1 MPTDAVDAVA
11 VDATD
16 TAGTVTALARS
27 RYLLLSPLRYRAA
40 DGAVA
45 RFGFATRTA
54 KLFHADPETMDRLGD
69 GAIDELPESEVERL
83 RELGALVA
91 PGEDELSG
99 VTAVMRA
106 GSDRLSARM
115 VTIMPTSYC
124 NMACDYCGQEHFKAA
139 HDQRRMDAVARR
151 VEAML
156 ADPAVGQ
163 VVVTWFGGEPLLALR
178 VVRELSARFV
188 AAAERHGKRYSA
200 RMASNGSLLTART
213 LEQLAT
219 ECRLRSIEV
228 TIDGPEPV
236 HDERRVTR
244 NGRGTFHR
252 IIGAIAETVRSG
264 RAPGLDISVRINVDH
279 RNEDQV
285 PALMADLACLGLGA
299 TQVRV
304 QLSPVHSWGLD
315 VSAVEVAVREYAR
328 REARWLELAEALRLD
343 FVALP
348 EAPIASTCKATT
360 RAGEIIDPSGRIFSC
375 SEHPLVPGAPDGA
388 VVATVDGLTGSQRR
402 PAGLFDDW
410 FDEIDT
416 GEPQCARCPILPVCG
431 GACPKL
437 WREGHVPCPSVKHNW
452 VERMDI
458 AARRLGFVPVEPV
471 R

>member
-1 MPTDAVDAVA
+1 MPTDATDTVDAP
-11 VDATD
+11 
-16 TAGTVTALARS
+16 AGLARS

-40 DGAVA
+40 DGTEA

-54 KLFHADPETMDRLGD
+54 KLFHADPEIMSRLGS
-69 GAIDELPESEVERL
+69 GAIDELPESEVRRL
-83 RELGALVA
+83 QELGALVA
-91 PGEDELSG
+91 HGQDELSG
-99 VTAVMRA
+99 VTAGMRD
-106 GSDRLSARM
+106 GSERLSVRM

-139 HDQRRMDAVARR
+139 HDRRRMDAVARR
-151 VEAML
+151 VEAMF

-188 AAAERHGKRYSA
+188 AAAEQYGKRYSA

-213 LEQLAT
+213 LELLAV

-228 TIDGPEPV
+228 TIDGPQAV
-236 HDERRVTR
+236 HDERRITR

-252 IIGAIAETVRSG
+252 IIGALAETVHSG
-264 RAPGLDISVRINVDH
+264 RAPGLDISVRINIDH
-279 RNEDQV
+279 RNEEQV
-285 PALMADLACLGLGA
+285 PALLADLACFGLGA

-328 REARWLELAEALRLD
+328 REAQWLELAEALRLN
-343 FVALP
+343 FVVMP

-375 SEHPLVPGAPDGA
+375 SEHPLVPGVPDDA
-388 VVATVDGLTGSQRR
+388 VVATVDGLMGSQRR
-402 PAGLFDDW
+402 PTGMFDDW

-431 GACPKL
+431 GSCPKL

-458 AARRLGFVPVEPV
+458 AARRLGYVPMEPV
-471 R
+471 Q